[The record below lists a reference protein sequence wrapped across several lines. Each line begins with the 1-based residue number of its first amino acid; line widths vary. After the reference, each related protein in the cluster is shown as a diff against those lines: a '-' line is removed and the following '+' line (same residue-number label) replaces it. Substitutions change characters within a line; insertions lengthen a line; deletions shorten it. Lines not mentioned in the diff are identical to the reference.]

1 MYHSK
6 ELIEKE
12 LLDEDKKG
20 EFDESSID
28 SKWTDA
34 NKEDESAKSPL
45 DPEQKPPLAALINAD
60 DFERSFEKYGPRKPW
75 AYITGASNDLLTYDA
90 NKTCWHKLW
99 FRPRI
104 MRDVK
109 AITTKTKML
118 GQEVTMPLLI
128 APMGIAKTAG
138 DEGELALGAGAARG
152 GIIHVQSTAAS
163 FSVEDILAAVPKTH
177 PYFFQL
183 YVDRNRKKTEELL
196 QRLETMD
203 QIKAIFVTVDLPVV
217 SKREADERVLEEQ
230 KVSLYSG
237 DGVTNKP
244 DKKGGGL
251 ARTTGGFI
259 EWQLTWND
267 LPWIKRFTSKPI
279 VIKGI
284 QTAADAKLA
293 LELGCAGIVVS
304 NHGGRA
310 LDNAPATLLSL
321 LEIRRDCPEVFTRM
335 EVYVDGGVRR
345 GSDILKAVMIGAQGV
360 GVGRPF
366 QCAVAYNTNGV
377 EHLCDSKSPALS
389 LSLIKKKHSLLTKCS
404 LPRRTGNRH
413 AALRRDGSEQGAR
426 RHAVSQHHRAGPVPP
441 SQAADWT
448 FWILAIEVV
457 NKETHNHSIST
468 AQSEFGVEHV
478 RLFSFVCQNNT
489 QAIRTIVYMQASCAF
504 RLSLVLFSEVGLSSS
519 AIEYRV

>member
-1 MYHSK
+1 MPQVQKITSSEVAKHALAEDCWIVVNGKVYDLTKFAPNHPGGAEIIHQFAGKDGTKTYNMYHSK

-12 LLDEDKKG
+12 LVDEDKKG
-20 EFDESSID
+20 DFDESSID

-109 AITTKTKML
+109 AITTRTKML

-377 EHLCDSKSPALS
+377 EHLCDIFQDELETAMRLCGVTDLNKVRGDMQYLNTSELDQFLPPKPQTGLFGFLRSKL
-389 LSLIKKKHSLLTKCS
+389 
-404 LPRRTGNRH
+404 
-413 AALRRDGSEQGAR
+413 
-426 RHAVSQHHRAGPVPP
+426 
-441 SQAADWT
+441 
-448 FWILAIEVV
+448 
-457 NKETHNHSIST
+457 
-468 AQSEFGVEHV
+468 
-478 RLFSFVCQNNT
+478 
-489 QAIRTIVYMQASCAF
+489 
-504 RLSLVLFSEVGLSSS
+504 
-519 AIEYRV
+519 